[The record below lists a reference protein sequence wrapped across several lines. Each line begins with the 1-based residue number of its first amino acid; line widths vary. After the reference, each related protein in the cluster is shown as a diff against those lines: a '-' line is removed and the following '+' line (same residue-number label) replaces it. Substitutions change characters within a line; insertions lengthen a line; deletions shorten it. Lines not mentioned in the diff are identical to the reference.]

1 MGRRPD
7 PFITLAEAAEIL
19 SRTPEEVNSL
29 CNEGFIR
36 RRSTGDVILVH
47 VKDVEEVRETNFHNI
62 ARPKELVQ
70 KVLILEREVASL
82 RKTVDLMGKVNG
94 LLSSSLD
101 DMDSGKLFQ
110 LSGVVSQ
117 FLDKESYTLDEML
130 QFSEIFMRVADSDI
144 VRLNDLLGTHD
155 TWRNFYELC
164 LKMAV
169 FSRECDIPKCRDL
182 ETVQVLLS
190 RGLRNVRSI
199 GVLFVE
205 NSAFLL
211 SSKELL
217 EKTMGH
223 DIAGFDMLIKKLKS
237 KEPGG
242 SPFVQN
248 T

>member
-1 MGRRPD
+1 MGRRHD
-7 PFITLAEAAEIL
+7 PFVTLVEAAEIL
-19 SRTPEEVNSL
+19 NRTPEEVNSL

-36 RRSTGDVILVH
+36 RRSTSDVILVH
-47 VKDVEEVRETNFHNI
+47 IKDVEEVRETNFHNI

-70 KVLILEREVASL
+70 KILVLEREVASL
-82 RKTVDLMGKVNG
+82 RKTVDLIGKVNG

-101 DMDSGKLFQ
+101 DMDNSRLFQ
-110 LSGVVSQ
+110 LSEVVSQ
-117 FLDKESYTLDEML
+117 FLDKETYSLDEML
-130 QFSEIFMRVADSDI
+130 QFSEIFLRIADSDI
-144 VRLNDLLGTHD
+144 VRLNDVLGTHD

-164 LKMAV
+164 LKMLE

-182 ETVQVLLS
+182 ETAQALLH

-205 NSAFLL
+205 NSSFFL

-223 DIAGFDMLIKKLKS
+223 DIAGFDMLIKKLKNEES
-237 KEPGG
+237 GAT
-242 SPFVQN
+242 SFVQN